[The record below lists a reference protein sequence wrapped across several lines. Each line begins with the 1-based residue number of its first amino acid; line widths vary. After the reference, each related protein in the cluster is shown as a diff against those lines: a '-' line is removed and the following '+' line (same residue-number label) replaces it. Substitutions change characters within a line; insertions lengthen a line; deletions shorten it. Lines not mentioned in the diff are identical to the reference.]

1 MTITRKQ
8 SGERGQGGLVV
19 SRRSGEAVTAS
30 WTELRA
36 VGDGKNE
43 HALVGG
49 ETLYIENMQIKIEVV
64 EIRRGRVVIWLG
76 ADKRVKFLR
85 SELDEGADREDPES
99 CDNEFSAE
107 MSVVVPAIAGDMD
120 GSEPYNLTTA

>member
-1 MTITRKQ
+1 MKATRRQ
-8 SGERGQGGLVV
+8 SGERGHGGLVV

-36 VGDGKNE
+36 VGDGKDE
-43 HALVGG
+43 HTLVGG
-49 ETLYIENMQIKIEVV
+49 ETLCVENMKIRIEVV

-85 SELDEGADREDPES
+85 SELDDGKELENEEN
-99 CDNEFSAE
+99 CHNEFSAE
-107 MSVVVPAIAGDMD
+107 MTAVLPVITGEMD